1 MFINTAKRIVEKLST
16 DIGLLLLVPGVDKM
30 VSTEF
35 VLEKLEM
42 LKRHIADYDQDRD
55 ENPLDEAWIY
65 EIQDEITA
73 DLADAYALI
82 ENYETTEDYEPSNY

>member
-16 DIGLLLLVPGVDKM
+16 DIGLLLLVPEVDKM

-35 VLEKLEM
+35 VLDKLNT
-42 LKRHIADYDQDRD
+42 LKQHIADYDQDRD
-55 ENPLDEAWIY
+55 ENPLDEQWIY

-73 DLADAYALI
+73 DLAGAYALI
-82 ENYETTEDYEPSNY
+82 ENYNTIEDYEPSNY